1 VKTSLSA
8 WSSQRNS
15 SWRNYTYLTEVTL
28 TTGTLVEAEHWL
40 AQAWPP
46 MLICTGSRWI
56 RSSDSCLHATR
67 LATVQQQY
75 LRAAMLFG
83 VAEATRSAT
92 QTMLAQPMRAL
103 ADAALATVH
112 AALEPAAFAEAFA
125 AGQAMRFEEAQ
136 TILFMTDRLKA

>member
-1 VKTSLSA
+1 MHCEWQPLLGLVTRYMGDAAGRNASCVKTSL
-8 WSSQRNS
+8 
-15 SWRNYTYLTEVTL
+15 
-28 TTGTLVEAEHWL
+28 HWL
-40 AQAWPP
+40 AQSLAAHADPHRIT
-46 MLICTGSRWI
+46 LDTVERF
-56 RSSDSCLHATR
+56 LFATR